1 MSHLQ
6 NRRHLETDG
15 VTLSVRFNARLSH
28 YKLSDWSW
36 EPINLGKARNLKEY
50 NKIIYDTQEKTFKL
64 IIQHATSEI
73 VLIQKLAMCNTNK
86 VSTL

>member
-50 NKIIYDTQEKTFKL
+50 NKIT
-64 IIQHATSEI
+64 
-73 VLIQKLAMCNTNK
+73 
-86 VSTL
+86 